1 MELKIGT
8 NIILESISSDVKDRL
23 RAKIVEQKNNIF
35 YIDYPTNIQTN
46 KTSFLLEGG
55 QYRVSFVDE
64 AKNAYAFKTEVL
76 GRIKSNIPMI
86 MLALPANDQFIR
98 IQRREYVRVATPVDI
113 AVEYNQ
119 QNYQYVAEDISAGG
133 LAINIPKI
141 VPFKENDE
149 LQLIIV
155 LPFSNSN
162 EGVKY
167 VHTSARVIRIIE
179 KDQRMLAT
187 LQFTNTDDVDR
198 QYIVRFCFERQLQN
212 RKKET
217 SF

>member
-23 RAKIVEQKNNIF
+23 RAKIVEQKNNIL

-119 QNYQYVAEDISAGG
+119 QNYQYVSEDISAGG

>member
-23 RAKIVEQKNNIF
+23 RAKIVEQKNNIL

-55 QYRVSFVDE
+55 QYCVSFVDE
-64 AKNAYAFKTEVL
+64 AKNAFAFKTEVL
-76 GRIKSNIPMI
+76 GRIKNNIPMI

-98 IQRREYVRVATPVDI
+98 IQRREYVRVATPVDV

-133 LAINIPKI
+133 LAINIPRI

-198 QYIVRFCFERQLQN
+198 QYIVRFCFERQLQI

-217 SF
+217 NF

>member
-23 RAKIVEQKNNIF
+23 RAKIVEQKNNIL

-64 AKNAYAFKTEVL
+64 AKNSYAFKTEVL

-113 AVEYNQ
+113 AVEHNQ

>member
-23 RAKIVEQKNNIF
+23 RAKIVEQKNNIL

-64 AKNAYAFKTEVL
+64 ANNAYAFKTEVL

>member
-23 RAKIVEQKNNIF
+23 RAKIVEQKNNIL

-64 AKNAYAFKTEVL
+64 AKNAFAFKTEVL
-76 GRIKSNIPMI
+76 GRIKNNIPMI

-133 LAINIPKI
+133 LAINIPRI

-198 QYIVRFCFERQLQN
+198 QYIVRFCFERQLQI

>member
-23 RAKIVEQKNNIF
+23 RAKIVEQKNNIL

-64 AKNAYAFKTEVL
+64 ANNAYAFKTEVL

-179 KDQRMLAT
+179 KDQRKLAT

>member
-23 RAKIVEQKNNIF
+23 RAKIVEQKNNIL

-64 AKNAYAFKTEVL
+64 AKNAFAFKTEVL
-76 GRIKSNIPMI
+76 GRIKNNIPMI

-133 LAINIPKI
+133 LAINIPRI

-198 QYIVRFCFERQLQN
+198 QYIVRFCFERQLQI

-217 SF
+217 NF

>member
-23 RAKIVEQKNNIF
+23 RAKIVEQKNNIL

>member
-23 RAKIVEQKNNIF
+23 RAKIVEQKNNIL

-155 LPFSNSN
+155 LLFSNSN

>member
-23 RAKIVEQKNNIF
+23 RAKIVEQKNNIL

-64 AKNAYAFKTEVL
+64 AKNAFAFKTEVL
-76 GRIKSNIPMI
+76 GRIKNNIPMI

-98 IQRREYVRVATPVDI
+98 IQRREYVRVATPVDV

-133 LAINIPKI
+133 LAINIPRI

-198 QYIVRFCFERQLQN
+198 QYIVRFCFERQLQI

-217 SF
+217 NF

>member
-23 RAKIVEQKNNIF
+23 RAKIVEQKNNIL

-64 AKNAYAFKTEVL
+64 AKNAFAFKTEVL
-76 GRIKSNIPMI
+76 GRIKNNIPMI

-133 LAINIPKI
+133 LAINIPRI

-198 QYIVRFCFERQLQN
+198 QYIVRFCFERQLQI
-212 RKKET
+212 RKKES